1 MNRLLAIPVITAIAF
16 FAVTIFG
23 GCATLNEEEELR
35 SALQVPPEKIVTAST
50 AELRARRELL
60 QEMIVQIEREVE
72 MKAGLHMGVTIHDD
86 RSKLSELYREA
97 RQIDREILRRTQTA
111 DVRAVSEEN

>member
-1 MNRLLAIPVITAIAF
+1 MNRLLAIPVFTAIAF
-16 FAVTIFG
+16 FAVTFCT
-23 GCATLNEEEELR
+23 GCATFHEEEEWR
-35 SALQVPPEKIVTAST
+35 TALGVPPEKIVTAST

-86 RSKLSELYREA
+86 RSKLSEFYREA

-111 DVRAVSEEN
+111 DVRPASEH